1 MKHLKSV
8 MWPTEIQIKI
18 LSSVYLRCTG
28 FRGVIGCIDRCHIL
42 FKGGVQDRSRFINR
56 KGFSSI
62 VLQWICN
69 RNVFY
74 YCIYRMVWIRAWFES
89 FSLQPNPSG
98 AGEDGFQWTYIRRL
112 FTPAPHLVTWLREVC
127 TWKKKRGITLYTIR
141 LDRESIPSLKRNVQA
156 TEIIEH
162 EPKHEYSRCDYDVY
176 TCTTLYWIKS
186 WNANIPLVK
195 DVEFNFSTAA
205 NEREREREQQTGRKV
220 IHRHIIQEFQKL
232 KSFSSIDII
241 YKENIC
247 CTCLNENVPV
257 HNQQLSVDLF
267 IKRSMSHFPH
277 LNNTSLWGYSMS
289 FFKTFS
295 IYIFFYILNPFKP
308 SRNACLE
315 KSTYVLGAN

>member
-18 LSSVYLRCTG
+18 LSSVFLRCTG
-28 FRGVIGCIDRCHIL
+28 FPGVIGCIDRCHIL

-62 VLQWICN
+62 PLQWICN

-74 YCIYRMVWIRAWFES
+74 YCIYRMVWIRAWFSS

-112 FTPAPHLVTWLREVC
+112 FSPAPHLVTRFREVC

-156 TEIIEH
+156 TEIILH
-162 EPKHEYSRCDYDVY
+162 EPRHEYSRCDYDVY

-186 WNANIPLVK
+186 WNANIPLV
-195 DVEFNFSTAA
+195 
-205 NEREREREQQTGRKV
+205 
-220 IHRHIIQEFQKL
+220 
-232 KSFSSIDII
+232 
-241 YKENIC
+241 
-247 CTCLNENVPV
+247 
-257 HNQQLSVDLF
+257 
-267 IKRSMSHFPH
+267 
-277 LNNTSLWGYSMS
+277 
-289 FFKTFS
+289 
-295 IYIFFYILNPFKP
+295 
-308 SRNACLE
+308 
-315 KSTYVLGAN
+315 